1 MRQSPF
7 VELVKKSIPSPGGR
21 VAPKGSGEECGQE
34 PESKYNIKDL
44 LLSWTIIQ
52 PWSRSLRFRSSNV
65 AARIPLQSPP
75 DGGDSYESRCDCPR
89 QSLDF
94 DSLRG
99 APPRGEAMGCSRT
112 RGFFDSPVCYTK
124 YFPTT
129 GIFDSS
135 TEIAREMAKAAT
147 DTAGTAMMGS
157 KVSTWNPWAWSCS
170 ITRAWTR

>member
-44 LLSWTIIQ
+44 LLSWTKIQ

-65 AARIPLQSPP
+65 SARIPLQSPP
-75 DGGDSYESRCDCPR
+75 DGGDS
-89 QSLDF
+89 F
-94 DSLRG
+94 
-99 APPRGEAMGCSRT
+99 PPGEAMGCSRT
-112 RGFFDSPVCYTK
+112 RGFFDSPVYHTR

-129 GIFDSS
+129 GSFDSS
-135 TEIAREMAKAAT
+135 TEMAREMAKAAT